1 MNFRAGRG
9 EFNLVRAKNTIW
21 LLETA
26 VKLASY
32 KEIGD
37 RGMRVAERNVT
48 DLISCDR
55 RPSGKQ
61 KSLQL
66 ESCVDRFTCHRIVSK
81 VNYIYNEF
89 ITTTYNFLTNFPCK
103 IIHHCFFS
111 LFSHPCP
118 LFFYYYRNIEK

>member
-111 LFSHPCP
+111 LFSHPCS

>member
-1 MNFRAGRG
+1 MNFRVGRG

-61 KSLQL
+61 KSLHL